1 MCFLHLKHGFTW
13 TTKHL
18 YFSQPTSYW
27 LCKGNV
33 KRLSAAFP
41 VPPPKCLRFLL
52 LSPLLSNNQAW
63 GKQASVAPWTLKL
76 KCPAML
82 LWGEWCDLYYS
93 WKDDRNLLRTDKN
106 HHLQFPVAGI
116 LWHSLGCVW
125 FIFVQ
130 SSLFLGTTSTD
141 LQRPPLQLWN
151 IVKGR
156 KRGRI
161 YYL

>member
-1 MCFLHLKHGFTW
+1 MDLLGLQNIYTFHNQWVIDFAKEMWRDSLLPS
-13 TTKHL
+13 L
-18 YFSQPTSYW
+18 
-27 LCKGNV
+27 
-33 KRLSAAFP
+33 
-41 VPPPKCLRFLL
+41 PPSPKCLRFLL

-63 GKQASVAPWTLKL
+63 GKQASVAHWTLKL